1 MALWLDEQQVTEL
14 LSMDMAIAA
23 VEDALKQ
30 QGLGTAINNPRS
42 RVRLPTG
49 QLHMMGGALPTR
61 GVLGYKAYTA
71 FRGKT
76 RFHVMLYS
84 AETGELLALLQADR
98 LGQMRTGAASGVA
111 SKYLAREEARTV
123 GIFGTGWQARTQ
135 LEAVCAVR
143 PIQSI
148 KAYGRDA
155 PRRQTFCSDMSAQL
169 GIAVEPAASPDMAV
183 KGMDIVITSTNARE
197 PLFDGNWLEPG
208 AHVNAIG
215 SNALLRREI
224 DDTAVRRSA
233 LIVVDSKEQAR
244 VEGGDLL
251 SALERGLIHWEQVR
265 ELGDVVA
272 GFMPGRRQ
280 ATDITLFESHGL
292 AIWDLAAGMAVYDA
306 ARARGIGQEMAL

>member
-1 MALWLDEQQVTEL
+1 MALVLDEQQVTEL
-14 LSMDMAIAA
+14 LTMETAIAA

-30 QGLGTAINNPRS
+30 QGLGTALNNPRT

-49 QLHMMGGALPTR
+49 QLHMMGAALPTR
-61 GVLGYKAYTA
+61 GVIGYKAYTA
-71 FRGKT
+71 FKGKV

-84 AETGELLALLQADR
+84 TETGELLAMLQADR

-111 SKYLAREEARTV
+111 TKYLARQDARSA
-123 GIFGTGWQARTQ
+123 GIFGTGWQARSQ

-143 PIQSI
+143 HIQSI

-155 PRRQTFCSDMSAQL
+155 TRRQTFCTEMSQQL
-169 GIAVEPAASPDMAV
+169 QIPVEPAATPEATV
-183 KGMDIVITSTNARE
+183 KGMDVVITSTNARD

-215 SNALLRREI
+215 SNALIRREI
-224 DDTAVRRSA
+224 DDTTVRRSA

-244 VEGGDLL
+244 LECGDLL
-251 SALERGLIHWEQVR
+251 GPLERGLIHWEQIR

-272 GFMPGRRQ
+272 GYTPGRRQ
-280 ATDITLFESHGL
+280 ASDITLFESHGL
-292 AIWDLAAGMAVYDA
+292 AVWDLAAGMAVYDA
-306 ARARGIGQEMAL
+306 AKAKGIGRELAL

>member
-1 MALWLDEQQVTEL
+1 MALFFDEQQVTEL
-14 LSMDMAIAA
+14 LTMEMAIAT

-30 QGLGTAINNPRS
+30 QGLGTALNNPRT

-49 QLHMMGGALPTR
+49 QLHMMGAALPTR
-61 GVLGYKAYTA
+61 GVIGYKAYTA

-84 AETGELLALLQADR
+84 TESGELLAMLQADR

-111 SKYLAREEARTV
+111 TKYLARDDVQTV
-123 GIFGTGWQARTQ
+123 GIFGTGWQARSQ

-143 PIQSI
+143 HIQSI

-155 PRRQTFCSDMSAQL
+155 TRRQTFCTEMSRQL
-169 GIAVEPAASPDMAV
+169 QIPVEPAATPEATV
-183 KGMDIVITSTNARE
+183 KGTDVVITSTNARD

-215 SNALLRREI
+215 SNALIRREI
-224 DDTAVRRSA
+224 DDTTVRRSA

-244 VEGGDLL
+244 LECGDLL
-251 SALERGLIHWEQVR
+251 GVLERGLIHWEQIR

-272 GFMPGRRQ
+272 GYIPARQ
-280 ATDITLFESHGL
+280 QSSDITLFESHGL

-306 ARARGIGQEMAL
+306 AKAKGIGREVSL